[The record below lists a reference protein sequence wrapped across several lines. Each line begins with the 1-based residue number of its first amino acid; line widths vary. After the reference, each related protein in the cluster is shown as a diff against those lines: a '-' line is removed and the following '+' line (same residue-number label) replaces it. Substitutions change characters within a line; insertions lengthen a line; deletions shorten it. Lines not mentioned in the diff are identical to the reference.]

1 VANYQDKIM
10 TTAQEFEFPAK
21 YKRQLAEWLPD
32 PVKFPT
38 DKWTSEPQ
46 NKEWQSAVTAPS
58 PVTHTYS

>member
-1 VANYQDKIM
+1 M
-10 TTAQEFEFPAK
+10 TTAQEFEFPAE